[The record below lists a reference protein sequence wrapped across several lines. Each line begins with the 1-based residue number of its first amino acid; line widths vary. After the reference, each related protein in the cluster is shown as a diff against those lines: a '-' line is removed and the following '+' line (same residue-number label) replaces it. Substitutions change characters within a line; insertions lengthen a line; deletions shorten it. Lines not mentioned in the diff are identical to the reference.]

1 MTIGP
6 AFQYAFT
13 PFRYPGLSILNLY
26 HFNLYTMPAY
36 LAIAINVLGIVALYT
51 LFVEK
56 YDGIIEEV
64 GFSEKF
70 LI

>member
-1 MTIGP
+1 
-6 AFQYAFT
+6 
-13 PFRYPGLSILNLY
+13 
-26 HFNLYTMPAY
+26 MPAY